1 MADASAFGRRIAGT
15 DSSAPASIP
24 GKIDQTCEEEHAGL
38 GRQSNL
44 LSLLAQGSAFIA
56 FMLLFAAACARP
68 SDPTDL
74 RILDGSIYVLDGFTN
89 ALGLS
94 GVKST
99 NSSVQT
105 GLWTLPYLSQY
116 VSAILVLATAGT
128 IIKGRWFFTGLAVVF
143 FLIRWGM
150 FGRAELLA
158 PFGFALFAFI
168 ALVFHAPLSRP
179 AIIAII
185 AVGIPGTPIV
195 GGLMYDLPRHFSAR
209 PTYEKYRVI
218 RPSDLPA
225 NVYQA
230 AADANRDHRAQPDG
244 NDGNEKIVPYFLA
257 QAAAFRGNSAAAAA
271 ALDKLETSGFLLNN
285 FDQTRF
291 QAIRN
296 FALASGGFGPQ
307 AREKFLADNAAQSQ
321 KAYLLLSAA
330 LIFAIAAPLTNGL
343 GWWVARRSRR
353 VLSIERELQQRRA
366 NLQGAV
372 KRAAGV
378 FGSRSA
384 NKLPKP
390 SSIANGEH
398 AIDAIASRARGYFL
412 LILGLLAFAGLSAFG
427 AYWIWL
433 PEAADNTAFHFV
445 ALAGSTADYAQQNG
459 VTVRAGADDWT
470 AGPILLNW
478 LKYPICLAA
487 IVLATRRLR
496 YLGALTTM
504 AFVAFF
510 TIDDF
515 RFAQHSL
522 REALP
527 QQFSQGLR
535 SKLDLAAGRP
545 NGGLIALPQ
554 PVTDSVGG
562 LDVNLRGSI
571 AAESKSPSPV
581 PPMEIDA
588 SLAAYTLAQIA
599 YLEGN
604 VVDTAKFLNQ
614 VSEMKVLYAGVHGER
629 LALMRDW
636 VSANGYTANA
646 MDWLN
651 ADFPSLV
658 RRLGRWLLALSIGS
672 LGLAMLVTPLVA
684 IAVARRRRIEALLEE
699 RGRYQL

>member
-1 MADASAFGRRIAGT
+1 MHRR
-15 DSSAPASIP
+15 S
-24 GKIDQTCEEEHAGL
+24 H
-38 GRQSNL
+38 L
-44 LSLLAQGSAFIA
+44 LSLIAQGFAFVA
-56 FMLLFAAACARP
+56 FMLLFAAAYTRP

-74 RILDGSIYVLDGFTN
+74 RMLDGSIYVLDGFTN
-89 ALGLS
+89 ALGLA
-94 GVKST
+94 GVKSAD
-99 NSSVQT
+99 SSVQT
-105 GLWTLPYLSQY
+105 GLWTLPYHAQY
-116 VSAILVLATAGT
+116 VSFILALATAGM
-128 IIKGRWFFTGLAVVF
+128 IIKGRWFFAGLAVAF
-143 FLIRWGM
+143 FLIRWGL

-158 PFGFALFAFI
+158 PFAFALFAFI
-168 ALVFHAPLSRP
+168 ALIFHAPLSRR
-179 AIIAII
+179 AIIAIV
-185 AVGIPGTPIV
+185 AVGIPGIPVV
-195 GGLMYDLPRHFSAR
+195 GSLMYDLSRDFTAR

-218 RPSDLPA
+218 RPSDLSA
-225 NVYQA
+225 NVYEA
-230 AADANRDHRAQPDG
+230 TADANGDHRAPSG
-244 NDGNEKIVPYFLA
+244 NAKIMPYFLA
-257 QAAAFRGNSAAAAA
+257 QAAAFRGDSAAAAA

-353 VLSIERELQQRRA
+353 VWSIERELEQRRA
-366 NLQGAV
+366 NLTGAV

-378 FGSRSA
+378 FGSRIA

-390 SSIANGEH
+390 SSIANGER
-398 AIDAIASRARGYFL
+398 AIEAIAARARGYL
-412 LILGLLAFAGLSAFG
+412 LFVLGLLAFAALSAFG

-445 ALAGSTADYAQQNG
+445 ALAGSAADYAQQNG
-459 VTVRAGADDWT
+459 VAVIAGADDW
-470 AGPILLNW
+470 AAAPISLNW

-487 IVLATRRLR
+487 IVLATRRSR
-496 YLGALTTM
+496 YLGALAAM

-510 TIDDF
+510 AIDDY
-515 RFAQHSL
+515 RFTQHSR

-527 QQFSQGLR
+527 QQFSQRLR
-535 SKLDLAAGRP
+535 SELDLAAGRT
-545 NGGLIALPQ
+545 NGGLIAPSQ
-554 PVTDSVGG
+554 PVTDSFRG

-571 AAESKSPSPV
+571 AAENRSASPAAPT
-581 PPMEIDA
+581 EIDA

-604 VVDTAKFLNQ
+604 VVDAAKFLNQ
-614 VSEMKVLYAGVHGER
+614 VSEMKVLYAGVHCER

-658 RRLGRWLLALSIGS
+658 RRLGRWLLTLSIGS
-672 LGLAMLVTPLVA
+672 LGLAAVATSFVA

-699 RGRYQL
+699 RDRYQL

>member
-1 MADASAFGRRIAGT
+1 MADVSAFGRRMLGAAT
-15 DSSAPASIP
+15 SAPAPTS
-24 GKIDQTCEEEHAGL
+24 GKIDQTGEEERVRL
-38 GRQSNL
+38 GRRSYL
-44 LSLLAQGSAFIA
+44 LSLLAQGSAFAA
-56 FMLLFAAACARP
+56 FMLLVAAAYAWP
-68 SDPTDL
+68 SDPADL
-74 RILDGSIYVLDGFTN
+74 RMLDGSIYVLDGFTN
-89 ALGLS
+89 ALALAGI
-94 GVKST
+94 KST
-99 NSSVQT
+99 DSSVQT
-105 GLWTLPYLSQY
+105 GLWTLPDHVHY
-116 VSAILVLATAGT
+116 VSFILALATAGM
-128 IIKGRWFFTGLAVVF
+128 IVRGRWLFTGLAVAF
-143 FLIRWGM
+143 FLIRLGL

-158 PFGFALFAFI
+158 PFAFALFAFI
-168 ALVFHAPLSRP
+168 ALVFHAPLSRR
-179 AIIAII
+179 AIIAIV
-185 AVGIPGTPIV
+185 AVGIPGIPV
-195 GGLMYDLPRHFSAR
+195 AGSLMYDFSRHLSAR

-225 NVYQA
+225 SVYQA
-230 AADANRDHRAQPDG
+230 AADAKGDHLVQRDG
-244 NDGNEKIVPYFLA
+244 NATIMAYFLA
-257 QAAAFRGNSAAAAA
+257 QAEAFRGNSAATAA

-285 FDQTRF
+285 FDQARF

-353 VLSIERELQQRRA
+353 VLSIERELEQRRA
-366 NLQGAV
+366 DLPGAI

-378 FGSRSA
+378 FGSRIA

-390 SSIANGEH
+390 SSIANGER
-398 AIDAIASRARGYFL
+398 AIEAIASRARGYL
-412 LILGLLAFAGLSAFG
+412 LFVLSLLAFAALSAFG

-445 ALAGSTADYAQQNG
+445 ALAGSAADFAQQNG
-459 VTVRAGADDWT
+459 VAVIAGADEWT
-470 AGPILLNW
+470 VGPFLLTW

-487 IVLATRRLR
+487 IVLATRRSR
-496 YLGALTTM
+496 YLGAVAAM

-510 TIDDF
+510 AIDDY
-515 RFAQHSL
+515 RFAQHSR

-527 QQFSQGLR
+527 QQFSQRLR
-535 SKLDLAAGRP
+535 SELDLAAGRA
-545 NGGLIALPQ
+545 NGGLIAPPQ
-554 PVTDSVGG
+554 PVTDSLRG
-562 LDVNLRGSI
+562 LDVSLRGSI
-571 AAESKSPSPV
+571 AAENKSASPAA
-581 PPMEIDA
+581 PMAIDA

-604 VVDTAKFLNQ
+604 VVDAAKFLNQ
-614 VSEMKVLYAGVHGER
+614 VNDLKVLYAGVHCER

-658 RRLGRWLLALSIGS
+658 RRLGRWLLTLSIGS
-672 LGLAMLVTPLVA
+672 LALAAVVTPLVA